1 MRPTFRFPYAHAAS
15 RLGAGQKKQNPQ
27 LWALKPSAACSLPA
41 WLLMGIRKSSSSF
54 SPPQL
59 NGKADPN
66 PRVECGI
73 CGFVFN
79 GGTTRQKHHLRR
91 EKGKGVS
98 ICTEISSKDP
108 ALLAELQ
115 REQQQEMDNQQLQ
128 QARKRA
134 SSSASSS
141 IPTKQQRLDG
151 HLVRADKQ
159 KLYASIATFFYAEG
173 IPFAKVRGAA
183 QCSEAA
189 LNTQLVHAGR

>member
-1 MRPTFRFPYAHAAS
+1 MLTLRPNLERAKRS
-15 RLGAGQKKQNPQ
+15 K
-27 LWALKPSAACSLPA
+27 SAAVGTQTKRCLQPA
-41 WLLMGIRKSSSSF
+41 RMAAHGYKEKFKLLLAR
-54 SPPQL
+54 PQL